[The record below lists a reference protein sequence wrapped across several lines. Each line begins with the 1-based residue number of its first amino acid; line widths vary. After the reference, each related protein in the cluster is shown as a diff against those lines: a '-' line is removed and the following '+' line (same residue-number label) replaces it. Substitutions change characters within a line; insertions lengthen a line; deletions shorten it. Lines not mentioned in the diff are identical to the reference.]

1 LIDWVIWHRS
11 PTLFVVLGMA
21 LVIGGGLIAIRG
33 KTDAPLA
40 AIES

>member
-1 LIDWVIWHRS
+1 
-11 PTLFVVLGMA
+11 MA
-21 LVIGGGLIAIRG
+21 LVIGGGLVAIRG